1 MTIPSQTCALPRF
14 LEPDG
19 VGERCLSS
27 ALVTETDRDVLVGGF
42 FDEPSEG
49 RHSSRDRVD
58 GAAIFTTASQHMDSA
73 TDCVILSPVREI
85 REDAVAQALELHE
98 DTAPEAAWMEVTLL
112 SNAVEHISML
122 SLEWRAALA
131 HVVSVHPQ
139 QSLTSDRPAKGRSLR
154 RATLRRTERGRILTL
169 HLRLRQLLCPRTMWC
184 TQPKFLE
191 SVDLTDGKDGL
202 LGCKVAGAA
211 ARDLRGGR
219 TCAGVGTSRRSLA
232 VPLDHEAL
240 ATTAIQKCRPGLD
253 GALAKLPGPFRK
265 WVRSPNTDE
274 EAGWKDLQTCGQ
286 LSQRICAL
294 NPWRQYLSLF
304 SLLHPTDEQS
314 GQKPAP

>member
-1 MTIPSQTCALPRF
+1 MDGGGPLVPCGGTDLNAVPR
-14 LEPDG
+14 
-19 VGERCLSS
+19 VASS
-27 ALVTETDRDVLVGGF
+27 AGSRGLGPPPAVAHKRQAREGS
-42 FDEPSEG
+42 EPSAC
-49 RHSSRDRVD
+49 HSP
-58 GAAIFTTASQHMDSA
+58 TN
-73 TDCVILSPVREI
+73 RE
-85 REDAVAQALELHE
+85 RSD
-98 DTAPEAAWMEVTLL
+98 
-112 SNAVEHISML
+112 
-122 SLEWRAALA
+122 
-131 HVVSVHPQ
+131 
-139 QSLTSDRPAKGRSLR
+139 LT
-154 RATLRRTERGRILTL
+154 I
-169 HLRLRQLLCPRTMWC
+169 HFRLRQLLCPRTMWC

-219 TCAGVGTSRRSLA
+219 TCAGVWTSRRTLA
-232 VPLDHEAL
+232 VPRDHEAL

-265 WVRSPNTDE
+265 WVGSPNTDE